1 MSLRVRLAVTF
12 AFVALITAGAVALVT
27 PSIVGRGFA
36 LIEAGDDGGS
46 TPRGGQGPGPMAGR
60 RAQEVQR
67 ETTIT
72 LIVAALVSAV
82 GASVVGFL
90 IAGRLTEPLER
101 LGVAAAAVAQGDLE
115 RRSGLADRGDEIGS
129 LGRSFDAMADALEQ
143 AAASRQRFFQ
153 DVVHELK
160 TPLTVIE
167 TTTTAV
173 LDGVYAHEDRH
184 LQTIRDQS
192 RLLTRTVDDLRTI
205 SRAEAGDLPLRIETI
220 AVDQLVAETVQAFA
234 ARADASGIRLDSG
247 IAPGLVVRADRDRL
261 RQVLGA
267 LLDNAIRHTPPHGTV
282 VIEGRSSGHHVIV
295 GVRDSG
301 SGIAAADLPHL
312 FDRFYQADPAR
323 DGSTGTS
330 GLGLSIVKAIIDA
343 HGGTVG
349 AESPPDGGALFWF
362 ELRDPARLALEDTA
376 GSRGRDPTL

>member
-72 LIVAALVSAV
+72 LIVAALVSAM

-129 LGRSFDAMADALEQ
+129 LGRSFDAMADSLEQ

-205 SRAEAGDLPLRIETI
+205 SRAEAGRS
-220 AVDQLVAETVQAFA
+220 A
-234 ARADASGIRLDSG
+234 AAHRDDRGRPAGGRDRAGIRGACGCLGHPTRQRHRTWTRRPSRPGSAPSG
-247 IAPGLVVRADRDRL
+247 ARRTPGQRHPSHTASWNRRHRGSVVRSPRHR
-261 RQVLGA
+261 RGA
-267 LLDNAIRHTPPHGTV
+267 G
-282 VIEGRSSGHHVIV
+282 
-295 GVRDSG
+295 
-301 SGIAAADLPHL
+301 
-312 FDRFYQADPAR
+312 
-323 DGSTGTS
+323 
-330 GLGLSIVKAIIDA
+330 
-343 HGGTVG
+343 
-349 AESPPDGGALFWF
+349 
-362 ELRDPARLALEDTA
+362 
-376 GSRGRDPTL
+376 